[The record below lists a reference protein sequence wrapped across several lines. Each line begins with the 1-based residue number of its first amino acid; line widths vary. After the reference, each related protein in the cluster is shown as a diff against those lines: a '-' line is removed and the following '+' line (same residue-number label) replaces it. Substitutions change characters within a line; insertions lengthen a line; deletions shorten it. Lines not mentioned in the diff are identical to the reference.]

1 MREVEHIVNTK
12 NALGVQ
18 VEKLQAEHNRDAAEM
33 RSLQRQL
40 REAQARSCT
49 LTDHC
54 ATLS

>member
-40 REAQARSCT
+40 REAQARSYT